1 MVFSVVNP
9 ILQVI
14 GVHPGRGGEGASN
27 DGLQGLDH
35 FLFGFVFFK
44 VSIIGIQCLIWV
56 GLVWGVDLSLTWQ
69 QMRKRKIILTV

>member
-1 MVFSVVNP
+1 MFSDFNP
-9 ILQVI
+9 IFQVV

-44 VSIIGIQCLIWV
+44 APSRRQTETETETQTQTDTETETSVVLCGSV
-56 GLVWGVDLSLTWQ
+56 
-69 QMRKRKIILTV
+69 